1 MSRRLALNGASQEDA
16 ARMRDMLQQCAGVL
30 NASWSLREEQDADLL
45 IVDIDSV
52 YGHMDWLRA
61 HSSGKPVAA
70 FTQNARFDDADLI
83 LHKPLD
89 RNELTE
95 ILNNVDQHTPVR
107 AEPEPFVAPEPEII
121 QAAIKPSPIA
131 PASIKPAAMKPPQV
145 VAPPVADIIEVTPA
159 PPVARRLSDWLADG
173 ALAQAMRLEIDGAPT
188 LKLDPGNKTYYAE
201 GTSRALAPY
210 FKRVIALE
218 VWQPVEYTEL
228 AALQATA
235 KGQPY
240 SRLLWLYYA
249 LGSNGHLADEL
260 DIEAKYKLSR
270 WPQIEREFPKHF
282 RIATVMMKQP
292 ATLTE
297 IAEQSGAN
305 VADVIDFTNAYNAS
319 GHIEMESIVAAPATR
334 DSGRGAI
341 LSRLRNPFGAS

>member
-1 MSRRLALNGASQEDA
+1 MSRRLALHGASEEDA
-16 ARMRDMLQQCAGVL
+16 ARMRDMLQQCAGAL
-30 NASWSLREEQDADLL
+30 RAPWSLRDDQDPDLL

-52 YGHMDWLRA
+52 HGHMDWLRA

-70 FTQNARFDDADLI
+70 FTQNQRFDDADLI

-89 RNELTE
+89 KDELTD
-95 ILNNVDQHTPVR
+95 ILNNVDQHTPTRV
-107 AEPEPFVAPEPEII
+107 EPEPVADPNPVMPPAPI
-121 QAAIKPSPIA
+121 QAAPIKTVA
-131 PASIKPAAMKPPQV
+131 VKPPPV
-145 VAPPVADIIEVTPA
+145 VAPPVVDIIEVTPA
-159 PPVARRLSDWLADG
+159 PLVARRLSDWLADG
-173 ALAQAMRLEIDGAPT
+173 ALAQAMRLEIDGAPVLT
-188 LKLDPGNKTYYAE
+188 LDPGNKTYYAD

-218 VWQPVEYTEL
+218 VWQPVEYAEL
-228 AALQATA
+228 AALQSTG

-240 SRLLWLYYA
+240 ARLLWLYYA
-249 LGSNGHLADEL
+249 LGSNGHLADDL
-260 DIEAKYKLSR
+260 DVEAKYKLSR

-305 VADVIDFTNAYNAS
+305 LADVIDFTNAYNAS
-319 GHIEMESIVAAPATR
+319 GHIEMEPVVAAPVTR

-341 LSRLRNPFGAS
+341 LSRLRKPFGAG